1 MGFRNWVASIGKL
14 TASSAQRECSAVTK
28 RIRSSIRGPFREP
41 QVLEGEDAVLY
52 QQLFDRM
59 CAAVMPVNILEEMLG
74 ADVVAHEWEF
84 LRLRRWKWRL
94 ILSQALA
101 ALKSFL
107 GEQLDY
113 EMYAVEFEDTLAE
126 ILLEDAPEGE
136 ADALQR
142 LAEQC
147 ARNDPAADEKV
158 NEILAGMELSMEGV
172 VDMAREAKAEELVQ
186 RYGRRER
193 RAAKLIQKVL
203 TRAGRSM
210 DDFMAEAFNDK
221 LDDIERIDRLAAIAE
236 SRRNASLG
244 EIDRRRAI
252 LGASLRQ
259 KVQEIEEG
267 EFKLI
272 EKNTPAN

>member
-1 MGFRNWVASIGKL
+1 M
-14 TASSAQRECSAVTK
+14 TK

-94 ILSQALA
+94 IRSQALA